1 MTASCRF
8 EAARQPEQYGRTA
21 ANANSPAFAREI
33 ARLQRRRRFLNQ
45 IFRKLAALPHPFGSL
60 ADQKYFQTSA
70 VFALPMA
77 REFAPALPTCRPGQ
91 REAPAAAVTIR

>member
-21 ANANSPAFAREI
+21 ANANSPDFAAEI
-33 ARLQRRRRFLNQ
+33 AQLQRRRLFLNR
-45 IFRKLAALPHPFGSL
+45 ICRKLAALPHRFGSL
-60 ADQKYFQTSA
+60 ADRKYFQTGA

-77 REFAPALPTCRPGQ
+77 RELAPAFPACRPG
-91 REAPAAAVTIR
+91 RRRSA